1 MTREEIKSIVRQG
14 SGTLDFELSSDAFKT
29 SLPQNI
35 YKPILNW
42 TTGERETDIDK
53 LVTDYITDCV
63 NSFLSLDRDKFIER
77 LKEDIFRFFNICIEA
92 ASYGQVPDE
101 LVTKHGNTEANRIF
115 FKGHDKES
123 VYSNCKFHYVYYTN
137 DSGPKLR
144 FSIHIKIDWDM
155 EHGLTIFFENGK
167 YVNIE

>member
-14 SGTLDFELSSDAFKT
+14 NGTLDFELSSDAFKT

-77 LKEDIFRFFNICIEA
+77 LKEDIFRFFNICIDV
-92 ASYGQVPDE
+92 S
-101 LVTKHGNTEANRIF
+101 
-115 FKGHDKES
+115 S
-123 VYSNCKFHYVYYTN
+123 
-137 DSGPKLR
+137 
-144 FSIHIKIDWDM
+144 
-155 EHGLTIFFENGK
+155 
-167 YVNIE
+167 